1 MNIVMGIIVTM
12 LSTATFTLFPNKK
25 RPDLGLSEVTS
36 VRRWTDGSEE
46 TLHQR
51 TIDLQVKNKNMRR
64 IWGGEREFNQKIQ
77 KPSEAQ

>member
-1 MNIVMGIIVTM
+1 MTM
-12 LSTATFTLFPNKK
+12 QSTATFTLFPNKK
-25 RPDLGLSEVTS
+25 SPDSGLDGVTS

-51 TIDLQVKNKNMRR
+51 TIDLQVKSMNMRR
-64 IWGGEREFNQKIQ
+64 IRGGEREFNQETK